1 MSAAKKNK
9 SQAYPA
15 KEAADKQQSL
25 RNAKMHV
32 EQLKE
37 KLQKSI
43 IDNPKLSKKAAVLIS
58 MWIEG
63 KDNKLKR

>member
-1 MSAAKKNK
+1 MSAAKKLK

-15 KEAADKQQSL
+15 KEAADQQQSL
-25 RNAKMHV
+25 RNAKVQV
-32 EQLKE
+32 EQLTE

-43 IDNPKLSKKAAVLIS
+43 IDNPKLSKKAAILIS

-63 KDNKLKR
+63 KEKK